1 MTEHGVT
8 QGQVPAEGKWRAH
21 MTRLER
27 LFRMAVQTSVNFIE
41 TASLEEQMNFIS
53 CNNSVLPVAEAFRL
67 QMRIYQGWDQ

>member
-1 MTEHGVT
+1 
-8 QGQVPAEGKWRAH
+8 

-53 CNNSVLPVAEAFRL
+53 CNSVLPVAEAFRL